1 MRPSRFFIS
10 VISIKH
16 RLPLLIGALL
26 LGIIMASTW
35 TSYIGVKESSL
46 DVGRERLQNLTKQLA
61 NLLQQSNNI
70 QLTKTFVAANDPAIK
85 SFLRSPAPATRSG
98 ASVILRQLEATQ
110 DTNTLQIELWNINRS
125 LVLSEPDGASPQSL
139 DLEGE
144 FKAAEVS
151 PFKTVGAIRVV
162 KDVITAPAVVAVN
175 DDSGKPIGYLVRWRR
190 MSISPTP
197 KALTDL
203 LGSEAALYF
212 GNIHGDLL
220 TNLERITSKP
230 RADMGSTSEVM
241 QYSRD
246 GNRVLALG
254 RPIVGT
260 PWFLVIEFPEQPL
273 LEPAHRF
280 LKRVLVADL
289 VLFIIGMAGA
299 IVFSRGI
306 TQPLQ
311 VLTEAASA
319 IGSGDYSRTVE
330 IHQDDELG
338 ALANAFNAMVT
349 KTQDV
354 QQELERK
361 VQERTADITERKAAE
376 ERLKIS
382 LNEVGELKTALDEHA
397 IVAITDPQ
405 GKITYVN
412 DKFCAISKYSRAELI
427 GQDHRIINSGH
438 HSKEFIRDLW
448 TTIARGRVWHGEIKN
463 KAKDGSFY
471 WVDTTI
477 VPFLNEQGKPRQ
489 YVAIRADIT
498 ARKQAEE
505 KIHQL
510 NAELEQRVT
519 ERTAQLESTN
529 MELEREVAERLS
541 AEKALSAALEKERVA
556 LNNAVDVICT
566 IDADGKFVS
575 VNPACQ
581 QLWGYSQEEL
591 IGRQYIDLVVPEDV
605 ARTTEASATIMA
617 GENATDFENRYRHK
631 DGSQV
636 HVMWTA
642 SWSEEQQ
649 LFFSVARDI
658 SRRHLDEEKLK
669 KSAAELERSN
679 SELQDFASVASHDL
693 QEPLRKIQSFA
704 DELKVSM
711 GNKIEV
717 DEKDTLDRII
727 AAGERMRTLIN
738 DLLSFSRVTSMA
750 KPFAMVNLNL
760 IVKEVLSD
768 LEARIKLTKGLVEVS
783 DLPTIDADPMQI
795 YQLLQNLIGNGLKF
809 HAPGVAPVIKIS
821 GENGGPDYRLSVTDN
836 GIGFD
841 EKYLD
846 RIFTVFQRLHGRK
859 EYEGTGI
866 GLAICR
872 KIAER
877 HGGQITA
884 QSAPGAGSTF
894 TVTLPLKQSNE
905 EKP

>member
-1 MRPSRFFIS
+1 
-10 VISIKH
+10 
-16 RLPLLIGALL
+16 
-26 LGIIMASTW
+26 
-35 TSYIGVKESSL
+35 
-46 DVGRERLQNLTKQLA
+46 
-61 NLLQQSNNI
+61 
-70 QLTKTFVAANDPAIK
+70 
-85 SFLRSPAPATRSG
+85 
-98 ASVILRQLEATQ
+98 
-110 DTNTLQIELWNINRS
+110 
-125 LVLSEPDGASPQSL
+125 
-139 DLEGE
+139 
-144 FKAAEVS
+144 
-151 PFKTVGAIRVV
+151 
-162 KDVITAPAVVAVN
+162 
-175 DDSGKPIGYLVRWRR
+175 
-190 MSISPTP
+190 
-197 KALTDL
+197 
-203 LGSEAALYF
+203 
-212 GNIHGDLL
+212 
-220 TNLERITSKP
+220 
-230 RADMGSTSEVM
+230 MGSASEVM

-260 PWFLVIEFPEQPL
+260 PWFLAIEFPERPL
-273 LEPAHRF
+273 LTPAHRF
-280 LKRVLVADL
+280 LKRVLFADL
-289 VLFIIGMAGA
+289 VVFIVGMAGA
-299 IVFSRGI
+299 VVLSRGI

-319 IGSGDYSRTVE
+319 IGSGDYSRTVD

-361 VQERTADITERKAAE
+361 VQEGTADITERKAAE

-412 DKFCAISKYSRAELI
+412 DKFCAISKYSREELL

-510 NAELEQRVT
+510 NTELEQRVT
-519 ERTAQLESTN
+519 ERTAELASTN
-529 MELEREVAERLS
+529 MELKREVAERIS
-541 AEKALSAALEKERVA
+541 AEKALSAALEKER
-556 LNNAVDVICT
+556 LLSNNAMDVICT
-566 IDADGKFVS
+566 VDADGRFVS
-575 VNPACQ
+575 INPACE

-591 IGRQYIDLVVPEDV
+591 VGRQYIELVVPEDV
-605 ARTTEASATIMA
+605 PKTNDVAARIMA
-617 GENATDFENRYRHK
+617 GEKATDFENRYRHK
-631 DGSQV
+631 DGSDV

-642 SWSEEQQ
+642 SWSENQQ
-649 LFFSVARDI
+649 LIFSVARDI
-658 SRRHLDEEKLK
+658 TQRHLAEEKLK
-669 KSAAELERSN
+669 KFASELERSN
-679 SELQDFASVASHDL
+679 LELQDFASVASHDL

-704 DELKVSM
+704 DELKM
-711 GNKIEV
+711 TIGNKIDA
-717 DEKDTLDRII
+717 DEQDTLNRMID
-727 AAGERMRTLIN
+727 AAARMRTLIN
-738 DLLSFSRVTSMA
+738 DLLAFSRVTSMA
-750 KPFAMVNLNL
+750 KPFVPVDLGL
-760 IVKEVLSD
+760 TVREVLSD
-768 LEARIKLTKGLVEVS
+768 LEARTRDTNGQIEVCN
-783 DLPTIDADPMQI
+783 LPTIDADPMQMR
-795 YQLLQNLIGNGLKF
+795 QLLQNLIGNGLKF
-809 HAPGVAPVIKIS
+809 HAPGVAPIIKIS
-821 GENGGPDYRLSVTDN
+821 GENGGPNYRLSITDN

-877 HGGQITA
+877 HNGAITA
-884 QSAPGAGSTF
+884 RSAPGAGATF
-894 TVTLPLKQSNE
+894 TITLPLKQAKE
-905 EKP
+905 ETP